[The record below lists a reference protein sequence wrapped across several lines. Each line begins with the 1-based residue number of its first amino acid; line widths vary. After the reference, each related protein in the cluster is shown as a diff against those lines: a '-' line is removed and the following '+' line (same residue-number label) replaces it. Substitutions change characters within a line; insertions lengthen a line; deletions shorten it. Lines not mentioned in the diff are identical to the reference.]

1 MLFTGRDPIL
11 QSPFRLGA
19 CMAIPA
25 MAGGVEAAAVWRER
39 TGQAQELSIDLRQ
52 AVYGIAPWVRFLVD
66 YNIAAGTLPPNWLPP
81 EWTWRPTLNGGNLQG
96 PFILGNPLGFQVFET
111 KDGRLVTPTGI
122 YPHHF
127 IGFLALIG
135 AGPEP
140 QQIAQRIRTFD
151 SLELEQM
158 VGEAG
163 MIMGIHRTAAEW
175 AAHPQG
181 QAIANI
187 PVVEIIKIGDS
198 DPIPWANNPT
208 APLSGIRVLSNSHV
222 IASSTASRT
231 LAGYGAEVLHVAR
244 EQGFEHEALV
254 VDVNVGMRSTM
265 LDLKNPEQNRV
276 QQRLVARADVFVEGF
291 RGRKMEELGFGAEQ
305 VARMKP
311 GIVYLSVRPYGWEG
325 PWKMYAGFDM
335 EALTVTGF
343 TLIQGGGQRPRFP
356 PTFVMNDYIAGYM
369 GAAGVI
375 AALRRRARGR
385 QLSRPCAPR
394 ALFDMV
400 PKPRPAHR
408 RGFRTPRAREPAR
421 RAGGNSRADALWRP
435 RAIGTARQAFPH
447 ADRLARAAR
456 SRARRRQT
464 GVRELKRRRHLTRQ
478 HNGKHDDVRQRR
490 RQRRCDAGAAR
501 AHHPVHDAARRLPL
515 YRRRSARRGV
525 RRRRVTGPSANGPGP
540 PRGPARHTAAR
551 RHPRDRA

>member
-1 MLFTGRDPIL
+1 MLLNRRELLQATGGAVTGAAFAADRLGPAQAATGDDFSIENVFADFMRDIGGSAEDAGGRVLFTGRDPIL

-66 YNIAAGTLPPNWLPP
+66 YNIAAGTLPPNWLPA

-175 AAHPQG
+175 ADHPQG

-187 PVVEIIKIGDS
+187 PVVEIIKIGES
-198 DPIPWANNPT
+198 DPIPWAHSPT

-276 QQRLVARADVFVEGF
+276 QQRLVPRADVFVEGF
-291 RGRKMEELGFGAEQ
+291 RGRKMEELGFGVEE

-369 GAAGVI
+369 GAAGAI
-375 AALRRRARGR
+375 AALRRRVREGGSYHVRVHLARCSTWFRSLGQLTDADFEHPGPENR
-385 QLSRPCAPR
+385 LVAPEVIRGPTPYGDLERLAPLAKLSR
-394 ALFDMV
+394 
-400 PKPRPAHR
+400 
-408 RGFRTPRAREPAR
+408 TPIRWREPLVAVR
-421 RAGGNSRADALWRP
+421 GGDRP
-435 RAIGTARQAFPH
+435 VFE
-447 ADRLARAAR
+447 
-456 SRARRRQT
+456 S
-464 GVRELKRRRHLTRQ
+464 
-478 HNGKHDDVRQRR
+478 
-490 RQRRCDAGAAR
+490 
-501 AHHPVHDAARRLPL
+501 
-515 YRRRSARRGV
+515 
-525 RRRRVTGPSANGPGP
+525 
-540 PRGPARHTAAR
+540 
-551 RHPRDRA
+551 

>member
-1 MLFTGRDPIL
+1 MMLSRRDVLQAPIAATVLAANRPSIAQTARPDDFSIDAAFAMFMRDIGGSPGDGGGTVTFTGRDPIL
-11 QSPFRLGA
+11 QSHFRLGA

-39 TGQAQELSIDLRQ
+39 TSQAQELSIDLRQ

-66 YNIAAGTLPPNWLPP
+66 YNIAAGTLPPNWLPA

-96 PFILGNPLGFQVFET
+96 PFILGNPLGFRVFET

-127 IGFLALIG
+127 IGFLALIS
-135 AGPEP
+135 AGPDP

-187 PVVEIIKIGDS
+187 PVVEIIKIGES
-198 DPIPWANNPT
+198 DPIAWANNPT

-222 IASSTASRT
+222 IASTTASRT

-276 QQRLVARADVFVEGF
+276 QQRLVPRADVFVEGF

-305 VARMKP
+305 VARTKP

-343 TLIQGGGQRPRFP
+343 TLIQGGGERPRFP
-356 PTFVMNDYIAGYM
+356 PTLVMNDYIAGYM

-375 AALRRRARGR
+375 AALRRRAREGGSYHVR
-385 QLSRPCAPR
+385 VHLARCSTWFQSLGQLTDADFEHPGPENRLIAPEVIRGPTPYGDLERLAPLVKLSR
-394 ALFDMV
+394 
-400 PKPRPAHR
+400 
-408 RGFRTPRAREPAR
+408 TPIRWREPLVAVR
-421 RAGGNSRADALWRP
+421 GGDRP
-435 RAIGTARQAFPH
+435 VWVG
-447 ADRLARAAR
+447 
-456 SRARRRQT
+456 
-464 GVRELKRRRHLTRQ
+464 
-478 HNGKHDDVRQRR
+478 
-490 RQRRCDAGAAR
+490 
-501 AHHPVHDAARRLPL
+501 
-515 YRRRSARRGV
+515 
-525 RRRRVTGPSANGPGP
+525 
-540 PRGPARHTAAR
+540 
-551 RHPRDRA
+551 